1 MIQRTVLLFVIALV
15 GCGPIEQT
23 PGLRLGGTESEIP
36 TSFDFVS
43 EHPLIQLEARGAVLR
58 RVVNL
63 WGVGLGDAMYV
74 WTSPD
79 TGWGQRVAKRPD
91 VRVRVGDRTYS
102 LRVARVEDAAETKRV
117 FDAYAKKYG
126 EDLDAIFGRP
136 ATVADFDFLY
146 RLSARS

>member
-43 EHPLIQLEARGAVLR
+43 EHPLIQLEARGAVLP

-91 VRVRVGDRTYS
+91 VRDLLVNGEDRHGSCRLAPKGVLSVKPLERTAQVMS
-102 LRVARVEDAAETKRV
+102 ESVARRGASHD
-117 FDAYAKKYG
+117 
-126 EDLDAIFGRP
+126 DLHH
-136 ATVADFDFLY
+136 
-146 RLSARS
+146 